1 MCSDGVIDTLAVEV
15 TSAANETLAG
25 VEVIA
30 IVAGVIGL
38 EFVVEVPYALNVV
51 AGVRIANAFSICA
64 EENVSGLTAELT
76 VLDFGLLSPS
86 KKPLLSCWAS
96 FKCCL
101 TTVFDCARILQA
113 CKPSCHVW
121 PSFMPPVPPQF
132 PNQEPPWPQQ
142 LILPDFFVTPHLG
155 HTKLIIV
162 VAAPAVCGHL
172 SNK

>member
-86 KKPLLSCWAS
+86 KKPLLSC
-96 FKCCL
+96 
-101 TTVFDCARILQA
+101 
-113 CKPSCHVW
+113 
-121 PSFMPPVPPQF
+121 
-132 PNQEPPWPQQ
+132 
-142 LILPDFFVTPHLG
+142 
-155 HTKLIIV
+155 
-162 VAAPAVCGHL
+162 
-172 SNK
+172 